1 MRFIATLAALAFTA
15 ALAAPSANAMEPQH
29 GASSADD
36 QPSISQKWVEAN
48 RFGGNDRD

>member
-15 ALAAPSANAMEPQH
+15 ALAAPSVNAMEPQH

-36 QPSISQKWVEAN
+36 QPSISQKSIESK
-48 RFGGNDRD
+48 RFSDND